1 MTKETDNQQTTRPA
15 VATIGTFDGVH
26 RGHLL
31 LLARVKEEA
40 EHKGFQSLVITFDNH
55 PGSAINHHP
64 TPLLTTTD
72 EKVRLLKHAGIDS
85 VVLLHFDTTL
95 SRLTSKEF
103 MEMIYAR
110 YCVRTLIV
118 GYDHKFGSDRQS
130 GFDDYWR
137 HGMEIG
143 IEVIKAP
150 ELKGAGSSAI
160 RKMLKEGDTEEA
172 ATLLG
177 RHYSLSGIVTEGLQN
192 GRKIGFPTANISLCD
207 SNQLVPAAGVYAVIA
222 TLPDGTRRGGMLN
235 IGTRPTIGTG
245 LHTTIEVNIF
255 DFNGNLYGQHLK
267 IEFIKRTRSEKRME
281 SLVQLSKLLSTDRQ
295 EITEILNHYK
305 I

>member
-1 MTKETDNQQTTRPA
+1 
-15 VATIGTFDGVH
+15 
-26 RGHLL
+26 
-31 LLARVKEEA
+31 
-40 EHKGFQSLVITFDNH
+40 
-55 PGSAINHHP
+55 
-64 TPLLTTTD
+64 
-72 EKVRLLKHAGIDS
+72 
-85 VVLLHFDTTL
+85 
-95 SRLTSKEF
+95 
-103 MEMIYAR
+103 
-110 YCVRTLIV
+110 
-118 GYDHKFGSDRQS
+118 
-130 GFDDYWR
+130 
-137 HGMEIG
+137 
-143 IEVIKAP
+143 
-150 ELKGAGSSAI
+150 
-160 RKMLKEGDTEEA
+160 MLKEGDTEGA

-255 DFNGNLYGQHLK
+255 DFNGNLYGQPLK